1 MHCGIQH
8 TVVIEILFFI
18 QTVLVHIYFYRG
30 FYRSVALVLLFKLKG
45 DTGYRY
51 KKLGHIISRNMATLA
66 DVGWKLLEFKARSKR
81 SGIPLLRMICLR
93 TPFCAVVLACVRAC
107 HFVKTT

>member
-1 MHCGIQH
+1 MASNRPLLLIF
-8 TVVIEILFFI
+8 FFI
-18 QTVLVHIYFYRG
+18 QRVLVRIYFYSG
-30 FYRSVALVLLFKLKG
+30 VYRSVALALLFKSKG
-45 DTGYRY
+45 DTGYSY
-51 KKLGHIISRNMATLA
+51 KKLGNIISGNMATLA

-93 TPFCAVVLACVRAC
+93 TPFCAVVLACDRAC

>member
-1 MHCGIQH
+1 MASNIP
-8 TVVIEILFFI
+8 LLLKK
-18 QTVLVHIYFYRG
+18 VLHSN
-30 FYRSVALVLLFKLKG
+30 SVGPYLLLYLCLSVGGAVLLFKLKG
-45 DTGYRY
+45 DTGYSY
-51 KKLGHIISRNMATLA
+51 KKLGNVISGNMATLA

-81 SGIPLLRMICLR
+81 SGIPLLRMIYLR